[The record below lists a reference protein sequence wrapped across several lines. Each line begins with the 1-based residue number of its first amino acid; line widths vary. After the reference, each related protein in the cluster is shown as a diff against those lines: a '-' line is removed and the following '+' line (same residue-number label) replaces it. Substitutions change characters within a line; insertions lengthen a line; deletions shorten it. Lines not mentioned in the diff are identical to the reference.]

1 MASLNKVLLV
11 GHLGRDPDVRVTAQG
26 APICNLSLATSERF
40 KDKTGESREVTEWHR
55 VVLYRRLAEVARD
68 HLKKGDLVYLEGSLK
83 TRKWQDKDGV
93 EKYTT
98 EIVAEE
104 MQLLG
109 SRDGGGGGGGGGG
122 EDGGYA
128 GGGYGGARGGAAR
141 SGGGGGQGAQGGQAP
156 RRQPASQESDAF
168 GPMDDDIPF

>member
-26 APICNLSLATSERF
+26 DPICNLSLATSERF

-83 TRKWQDKDGV
+83 TRKWQDKSGQDR
-93 EKYTT
+93 YTT
-98 EIVAEE
+98 EIEGREMKMLGGRKGGDAQATWPAE
-104 MQLLG
+104 
-109 SRDGGGGGGGGGG
+109 
-122 EDGGYA
+122 
-128 GGGYGGARGGAAR
+128 
-141 SGGGGGQGAQGGQAP
+141 AP
-156 RRQPASQESDAF
+156 RTVELRQASHLPKNDF
-168 GPMDDDIPF
+168 GDVLDEEFPF